1 MGQPAATFEPMAYVK
16 KTAWL
21 LLALTEA
28 VVAFFIA
35 HNYVVI
41 ALKVVMTVL
50 VRFKSVFQPNE
61 AYFMG
66 MLFGCLLRIA
76 PAAIL
81 VFHAIWIARRRIATS
96 N

>member
-1 MGQPAATFEPMAYVK
+1 VRSGEILEPMAYMK

-28 VVAFFIA
+28 VVAFFVARNSVIIA
-35 HNYVVI
+35 I
-41 ALKVVMTVL
+41 KVVMTAL
-50 VRFKSVFQPNE
+50 VRFKGVFQPNE
-61 AYFMG
+61 AYFIG
-66 MLFGCLLRIA
+66 MLCGCLIWIT